1 MESDLE
7 SLPDQDMSSHSSSSR
22 ASTPTQ
28 PENFYSTCQK
38 KKLIEL
44 ELKTYTD
51 SIDHTQ
57 ILIKNL
63 ERQGLQNHPI
73 YTNNCKMIQGLIH
86 QRELLTGFPRRNNN
100 PNPLILLGRPIPW
113 TEETKYLGVTL
124 DTRLRYNSHIT
135 NTCNKFKTTLQ
146 SLQPIL
152 RRKSKLFLKNKILI
166 YKLYLQ
172 PILSY
177 ACAIW
182 GNTIDHNIKK
192 LQVHQNR
199 AIRLITGALTF
210 IPRSI
215 LHNETNI
222 EPITQLIRKL
232 ATTFY
237 ATISNHE
244 NPAINSISRSTN
256 YDGTRRSPATSQ
268 IIQHLF

>member
-86 QRELLTGFPRRNNN
+86 QRELLTGAPA
-100 PNPLILLGRPIPW
+100 P
-113 TEETKYLGVTL
+113 TKGQL
-124 DTRLRYNSHIT
+124 
-135 NTCNKFKTTLQ
+135 
-146 SLQPIL
+146 
-152 RRKSKLFLKNKILI
+152 
-166 YKLYLQ
+166 
-172 PILSY
+172 
-177 ACAIW
+177 A
-182 GNTIDHNIKK
+182 
-192 LQVHQNR
+192 LQV
-199 AIRLITGALTF
+199 LWYG
-210 IPRSI
+210 
-215 LHNETNI
+215 
-222 EPITQLIRKL
+222 RKG
-232 ATTFY
+232 
-237 ATISNHE
+237 NCRDDDE
-244 NPAINSISRSTN
+244 NGPLDSC
-256 YDGTRRSPATSQ
+256 
-268 IIQHLF
+268 